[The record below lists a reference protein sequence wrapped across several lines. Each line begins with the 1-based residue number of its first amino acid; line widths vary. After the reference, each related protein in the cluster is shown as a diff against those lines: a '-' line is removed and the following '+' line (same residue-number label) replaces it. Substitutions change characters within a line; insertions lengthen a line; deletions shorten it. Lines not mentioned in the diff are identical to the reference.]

1 MHKYASSRAGA
12 GRGAAVSKTYRQGL
26 IRSFA
31 RNAPPRSQGEV
42 LRRLRLHGVNV
53 TQSTLSRDLRDLGFV
68 KSGAGY
74 QDADGLGEPRDE
86 TARLVQ
92 MQRMMRTHL
101 NDVAV
106 AGNLVILKTN
116 PGFAHALGVAIDR
129 AALPE
134 VVGTVSGDDT
144 LFAATPRP
152 SHARA
157 VERRLRG
164 LIGRR

>member
-1 MHKYASSRAGA
+1 MHKHATARTAPASKA
-12 GRGAAVSKTYRQGL
+12 YRQGL
-26 IRSFA
+26 LRSFV
-31 RNAPPRSQGEV
+31 RNAPPRSQGE
-42 LRRLRLHGVNV
+42 LRQRLRLHGVLV
-53 TQSTLSRDLRDLGFV
+53 TQSTLSRDLRDLGLV
-68 KSGAGY
+68 KAASGY
-74 QDADGLGEPRDE
+74 QDAEGLVPAAHGGK
-86 TARLVQ
+86 ARLLD
-92 MQRMMRTHL
+92 MERMMRAQL

-106 AGNLVILKTN
+106 AGNLVVLKTN
-116 PGFAHALGVAIDR
+116 PGFAHALGVSIDR

-157 VERRLRG
+157 LERRLRG